1 MNVNPWRLTGWA
13 GVAIVCLSTAARAQ
27 RFRVVVGIAG
37 TTKVSVVEFR
47 PCVPAETSD
56 CGVWLDR
63 VVDAAL
69 DSTYGPIATRR
80 SVVSGAATVSIVDRA
95 VAVTPSEGAKAIT
108 VKGIHGRPTALTAG
122 GDGAS
127 VFVVSEPSA
136 AGESP
141 EVCLI
146 DLRFNEVVARLKLEA
161 PAAGIGMA
169 RR

>member
-1 MNVNPWRLTGWA
+1 VST
-13 GVAIVCLSTAARAQ
+13 VASAQ
-27 RFRVVVGIAG
+27 RFRVVVGVAG

-63 VVDAAL
+63 VVDAAV
-69 DSTYGPIATRR
+69 DSSYGPIAMRR
-80 SVVSGAATVSIVDRA
+80 SVESGTATVAIVGQA
-95 VAVTPSEGAKAIT
+95 VAVTLSEGGKAVT
-108 VKGIHGRPTALTAG
+108 VKGIHGRPTALMPG

-127 VFVVSEPSA
+127 VFVVSAPSA

-161 PAAGIGMA
+161 PAGGIGMA